1 MFMSAPDYKISFNYG
16 MDKVMITLCATT
28 QRICFTFSRRVLLF
42 DDKNVTK
49 LTIYYCFWNSEILLD
64 EVHIKPV
71 SSKSTTSRNV

>member
-49 LTIYYCFWNSEILLD
+49 LTIYYCF
-64 EVHIKPV
+64 
-71 SSKSTTSRNV
+71 